1 MKTELIKEDNEFLY
15 LNLFDK
21 DSELKIF
28 SGFGFEL
35 ERDANLN
42 NGERSDDYTDNE
54 WYGDIPSEDI
64 MDKLSSYYES
74 EDLVNSF
81 RRQDRLINS
90 LQTFSEIELKQMF
103 YEGLSVPQD
112 KTKQEFIELVKE
124 KTQPYF
130 NK

>member
-103 YEGLSVPQD
+103 YEGLSVPQY

>member
-1 MKTELIKEDNEFLY
+1 MNRVQLIRKGFLGV
-15 LNLFDK
+15 LGL
-21 DSELKIF
+21 LIF

-42 NGERSDDYTDNE
+42 NGERSDGYTDNE

-74 EDLVNSF
+74 EDLVSSF

-90 LQTFSEIELKQMF
+90 LQSFSETELKQMF

>member
-1 MKTELIKEDNEFLY
+1 M
-15 LNLFDK
+15 
-21 DSELKIF
+21 
-28 SGFGFEL
+28 
-35 ERDANLN
+35 N
-42 NGERSDDYTDNE
+42 NGERSDGYTDNE

-74 EDLVNSF
+74 EDLVSSF

-90 LQTFSEIELKQMF
+90 LQSFSETELKQMF

>member
-90 LQTFSEIELKQMF
+90 LQAFSEIELKQIF

>member
-42 NGERSDDYTDNE
+42 NGERSDGYTDNE

>member
-1 MKTELIKEDNEFLY
+1 MKTELIKEDNNFLY
-15 LNLFDK
+15 LNLFEK

-35 ERDANLN
+35 ERNPNLD
-42 NGERSDDYTDNE
+42 NGEKQDGYTDNE

-64 MDKLSSYYES
+64 MDKLSTYYEN
-74 EDLVNSF
+74 EDIVAAF
-81 RRQDRLINS
+81 RKQDRLMNS
-90 LQTFSEIELKQMF
+90 LQSFSEVELKENF
-103 YEGLSVPQD
+103 YEGLNVPQD